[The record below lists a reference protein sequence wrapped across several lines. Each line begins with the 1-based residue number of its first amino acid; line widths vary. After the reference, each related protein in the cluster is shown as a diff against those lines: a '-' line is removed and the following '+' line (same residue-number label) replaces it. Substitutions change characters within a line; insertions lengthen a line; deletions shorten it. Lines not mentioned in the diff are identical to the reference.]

1 MQSGDSSLRKKLFQ
15 IIFESDTP
23 QVKAFDIALI
33 TLILVSVA
41 TVFLDSVPGLHER
54 FGRVFYLVEWEF
66 TLIFTLELALRL
78 YCLDRP
84 LRYLRSFYGILDLLA
99 ILPTWL
105 ALFIPGAQSL
115 LVVRV
120 LRVLRVFRVLRLME
134 FVGEGHMLVEALRRS
149 QRKILLF
156 LTTILL
162 IITIFGALI
171 YMIEPPEAGF
181 TSMPRAMYWAI
192 VTLTTVGYG
201 DIAPVTALGQFI
213 SAFMM
218 ILGYSIIAVP
228 TGVFSAE
235 VIRSIQRE
243 RYSEEACPG
252 CGHEG
257 HERNARYCRFCGTW
271 LDEDTPDP
279 NAPEEEEPNA
289 EDPPA
294 DDDKKQQ
301 ADNEK
306 PSDDGSADKPT

>member
-1 MQSGDSSLRKKLFQ
+1 MQSGESSLRTRLFQ

-23 QVKAFDIALI
+23 LAKAFDIALL
-33 TLILVSVA
+33 TLILLSVT
-41 TVFLDSVPGLHER
+41 TVFLDSVPDLHQR
-54 FGRVFYLVEWEF
+54 FGEVFYFVEWGF
-66 TLIFTLELALRL
+66 TLIFTVELIVRL

-84 LRYLRSFYGILDLLA
+84 LRYLHSFYGILDLLA

-120 LRVLRVFRVLRLME
+120 LRVLRVFRVLRMME
-134 FVGEGHMLVEALRRS
+134 FVGEGRLLVEALQRS
-149 QRKILLF
+149 QRKIFLF
-156 LTTILL
+156 LTTVLL
-162 IITIFGALI
+162 IVTIFGALI

-181 TSMPRAMYWAI
+181 TSMPRAMYWGV

-201 DIAPVTALGQFI
+201 DIVPITPLGQFI

-257 HERNARYCRFCGTW
+257 HERDAKYCRFCGTW
-271 LDEDTPDP
+271 LDEQIPDP
-279 NAPEEEEPNA
+279 RAPEE
-289 EDPPA
+289 
-294 DDDKKQQ
+294 DKT
-301 ADNEK
+301 
-306 PSDDGSADKPT
+306 SDDEESSDR

>member
-1 MQSGDSSLRKKLFQ
+1 MQSGESSLRKRLFQ
-15 IIFESDTP
+15 IIFESDTRP
-23 QVKAFDIALI
+23 AKAFDIALI
-33 TLILVSVA
+33 TLILISVGI
-41 TVFLDSVPGLHER
+41 VFLDSVPHLHAR
-54 FGRVFYLVEWEF
+54 FGEWFYVIEWAF
-66 TLIFTLELALRL
+66 TLIFTFELVVRL

-84 LRYLRSFYGILDLLA
+84 WRYLRSFYGVLDLLA

-105 ALFIPGAQSL
+105 SLLLPGAQSL
-115 LVVRV
+115 LVLRV

-134 FVGEGHMLVEALRRS
+134 FVGEGRMLVQALQRS
-149 QRKILLF
+149 RRKIFLF
-156 LTTILL
+156 LTTVLL

-171 YMIEPPEAGF
+171 YLIEPPEAGF

-201 DIAPVTALGQFI
+201 DIAPVTPLGQFI

-235 VIRSIQRE
+235 VIRSIREE

-257 HERNARYCRFCGTW
+257 HERDAKYCRFCGTW
-271 LDEDTPDP
+271 LDEETPDP
-279 NAPEEEEPNA
+279 NAP
-289 EDPPA
+289 PA
-294 DDDKKQQ
+294 DDDS
-301 ADNEK
+301 
-306 PSDDGSADKPT
+306 PDDKTSGDDRDAPDGESTEETR

>member
-1 MQSGDSSLRKKLFQ
+1 MQSGGSSLRKRLFQ

-23 QVKAFDIALI
+23 LAKAFDITLI

-41 TVFLDSVPGLHER
+41 TVFLDSVPGLHKRYGEI
-54 FGRVFYLVEWEF
+54 FYVVEWGF
-66 TLIFTLELALRL
+66 TLIFTLELVLRL

-134 FVGEGHMLVEALRRS
+134 FVGEGRMLVEALQRS

-162 IITIFGALI
+162 IITIFGSVI

-181 TSMPRAMYWAI
+181 TSMPRAMYWAV

-201 DIAPVTALGQFI
+201 DIAPVTPLGQFI

-218 ILGYSIIAVP
+218 VLGYSIIAVP

-252 CGHEG
+252 CGREG
-257 HERNARYCRFCGTW
+257 HEQDAKYCRFCGSW
-271 LDEDTPDP
+271 LDEETQDP
-279 NAPEEEEPNA
+279 NAPDDDETSADEEE
-289 EDPPA
+289 DS
-294 DDDKKQQ
+294 DKRR
-301 ADNEK
+301 D
-306 PSDDGSADKPT
+306 

>member
-1 MQSGDSSLRKKLFQ
+1 MQSGDSLLRKRLFQ

-23 QVKAFDIALI
+23 QAKAFDIVLI
-33 TLILVSVA
+33 TLILVSVG
-41 TVFLDSVPGLHER
+41 TVFLDSVPGLHAR
-54 FGRVFYLVEWEF
+54 YGRIFYFIEWGF

-84 LRYLRSFYGILDLLA
+84 LRYLRSFYGVLDLLA

-134 FVGEGHMLVEALRRS
+134 FVGEGRMLVEALQRS

-201 DIAPVTALGQFI
+201 DIAPVTPLGQFI
-213 SAFMM
+213 SAVMM

-257 HERNARYCRFCGTW
+257 HERGSKYCRFCGTW
-271 LDEDTPDP
+271 LDEET
-279 NAPEEEEPNA
+279 
-289 EDPPA
+289 EDPHAPSTETSDTASEPPEA
-294 DDDKKQQ
+294 DAKGD
-301 ADNEK
+301 
-306 PSDDGSADKPT
+306 